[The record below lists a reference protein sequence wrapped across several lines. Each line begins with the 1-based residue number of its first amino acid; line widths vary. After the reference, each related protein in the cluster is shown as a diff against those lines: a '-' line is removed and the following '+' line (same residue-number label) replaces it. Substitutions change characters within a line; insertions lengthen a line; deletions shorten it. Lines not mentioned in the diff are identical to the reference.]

1 MVEGIKPGRA
11 DQFRAPV
18 FVSTS
23 RYSSPP
29 LNFASTL
36 KISDPDFSFRDSHD
50 RWLTV
55 DCRFQWPPGAFV
67 I

>member
-18 FVSTS
+18 PVSS
-23 RYSSPP
+23 RYSSPL

-36 KISDPDFSFRDSHD
+36 QISDPDFSFRDSHD
-50 RWLTV
+50 WWVAV
-55 DCRFQWPPGAFV
+55 DCRLQWPPGAFV

>member
-1 MVEGIKPGRA
+1 MVEGIKPGQA

-18 FVSTS
+18 SVSAS

-36 KISDPDFSFRDSHD
+36 KISDPNFSFRASHD
-50 RWLTV
+50 SWLTV
-55 DCRFQWPPGAFV
+55 DCRLQWPPGAFV
-67 I
+67 T

>member
-1 MVEGIKPGRA
+1 MVEGIKPGRS

-18 FVSTS
+18 SVSTS

-36 KISDPDFSFRDSHD
+36 KINDPDFSVRVSHD
-50 RWLTV
+50 GRPTV
-55 DCRFQWPPGAFV
+55 ECRLQSPPGAFV

>member
-1 MVEGIKPGRA
+1 MVEGIKPRRA
-11 DQFRAPV
+11 DQFRSPV
-18 FVSTS
+18 SVSTC

-36 KISDPDFSFRDSHD
+36 KISDPDFSFCASHD
-50 RWLTV
+50 LRLTV
-55 DCRFQWPPGAFV
+55 DCRLQWPPGAFV

>member
-1 MVEGIKPGRA
+1 MVEGIKPGQA

-18 FVSTS
+18 SVSAS

-36 KISDPDFSFRDSHD
+36 KISDPDFSFRASHD
-50 RWLTV
+50 SWLTV
-55 DCRFQWPPGAFV
+55 DCRLQSPSGAFM

>member
-1 MVEGIKPGRA
+1 MVEGMKLGRA
-11 DQFRAPV
+11 DQLRVPV
-18 FVSTS
+18 SVSTS

-55 DCRFQWPPGAFV
+55 ECRLQWPPGAFV

>member
-11 DQFRAPV
+11 DLFRAPV
-18 FVSTS
+18 SVSTS

-36 KISDPDFSFRDSHD
+36 KISDPDFSFCASHD
-50 RWLTV
+50 LRLTV
-55 DCRFQWPPGAFV
+55 DCRLQWPPGAFV